1 MYYLQNKAKIMPKN
15 LQDTEL
21 FKTLHL
27 EECDLED
34 YKKLGFVTQNASIIM
49 DKKRGGYVYID
60 KDGHLYPM
68 PNKALRELIYTNFY
82 KDNDFFEK
90 KYSKDGKLTEE
101 KINPNKACDFDIKD
115 FVSNEISFGGFI
127 FDPYKPRI
135 SFDKKEVEINNFFK
149 TEIAKKA
156 LKERDN
162 RSKNESGNLF
172 QDQKGFK
179 GLHQDLTFLDK
190 YSYTK
195 AFLRNLFCDQCETQ
209 EEVDERLLWVLSW
222 MSKSFVNYDKRRTA
236 IVIHGAEG
244 TGKDTFVNLFFKR
257 YFSEKF
263 CSVVSN
269 EELKSNF
276 TSQKLETSLLC
287 QMNEIKGDF
296 RDGNTVFDKIK
307 TLITER
313 EFKYELKGQNAL
325 YLPCYFNVIIC
336 SNDTK
341 PIQVSDTA
349 RRYSVFYSGKSLL
362 SLAQEKCSCDTAQF
376 LENLEKEADDFLV
389 DLVCLDY
396 DFFKENFNVN
406 PDICLN
412 TREVGILK
420 EATNSKMTIFTN
432 NLKIGNIDEI
442 KEVTIENARNFWTN
456 SDSSNKLKLISYFKD
471 NIGVTGEITKF
482 MNFKADAS
490 DDFKNAKY
498 LSFDFFVEEV
508 IEAFFERFN
517 KIKSVQGVALS
528 ADLRTL
534 YQINIGLAKTANE
547 VSIKLKEHL
556 HIEPKLFKRLKE
568 LEEYKNKYFEIS
580 VNYKAFKIWKSEEE
594 EEIPF

>member
-21 FKTLHL
+21 FKILHL
-27 EECDLED
+27 EECDLDD

-101 KINPNKACDFDIKD
+101 KINPNKACDLDIKD

-156 LKERDN
+156 LDERKKRIDN
-162 RSKNESGNLF
+162 ISGNLF
-172 QDQKGFK
+172 EDQKGFQ
-179 GLHQDLTFLDK
+179 GLHQDLKFLDK

-195 AFLRNLFCDQCETQ
+195 AFLENLFCYQCDTQ
-209 EEVDERLLWVLSW
+209 KEADERLLWALAW
-222 MSKSFVNYDKRRTA
+222 MSKSFANYDKRRTA
-236 IVIHGAEG
+236 IVIHGASG
-244 TGKDTFVNLFFKR
+244 TGKDTFIRVYFKR
-257 YFSEKF
+257 YYNEKF

-269 EELKSNF
+269 EQLKSNF
-276 TSQKLETSLLC
+276 TSQKLANSLLC
-287 QMNEIKGDF
+287 QLNEIKGDF
-296 RDGNTVFDKIK
+296 RDGNIVFDKIK
-307 TLITER
+307 TLITEP
-313 EFKYELKGQNAL
+313 EFRYELKGQNSL
-325 YLPCYFNVIIC
+325 DLPCYFNIIIS

-341 PIQVSDTA
+341 PIQVSDTD
-349 RRYSVFYSGKSLL
+349 RRYSVFYSGKSLET
-362 SLAQEKCSCDTAQF
+362 LAPEKFGCDTDEF
-376 LENLEKEADDFLV
+376 LKKLEEEADDFLV
-389 DLVCLDY
+389 DLVCFNY
-396 DFFKENFNVN
+396 DVIN
-406 PDICLN
+406 PDKCLN

-420 EATNSKMTIFTN
+420 EATNTKITLLAK
-432 NLKIGNIDEI
+432 NLFDGDIEKI
-442 KEVTIENARNFWTN
+442 KEETIENARDFWTN
-456 SDSSNKLKLISYFKD
+456 PDSSYKLKLLSFFKD
-471 NIGVTGEITKF
+471 NAGVTGEITKF
-482 MNFKADAS
+482 VNFKADAS
-490 DDFKNAKY
+490 DGFKNAQY

-528 ADLRTL
+528 ADLRTI
-534 YQINIGLAKTANE
+534 YQINIGLAKNANE

-556 HIEPKLFKRLKE
+556 HTEPKLFKRLKE
-568 LEEYKNKYFEIS
+568 LEEYKNKYFEIP
-580 VNYKAFKIWKSEEE
+580 VNYKAFKLWV
-594 EEIPF
+594 EEIQF

>member
-1 MYYLQNKAKIMPKN
+1 MYYLQNKAEIMPKN

-101 KINPNKACDFDIKD
+101 KINPNKACDLDIKD

-172 QDQKGFK
+172 EDQKGFK
-179 GLHQDLTFLDK
+179 GLHQDLKFLEK
-190 YSYTK
+190 YPYIEK
-195 AFLRNLFCDQCETQ
+195 FLRNLFCDQCETQ
-209 EEVDERLLWVLSW
+209 EEADERLLWVLAW
-222 MSKSFVNYDKRRTA
+222 MSKSFSNYDKRRTA

-276 TSQKLETSLLC
+276 TSQKLASCLLC

-389 DLVCLDY
+389 DLVCFDY
-396 DFFKENFNVN
+396 DIVN

-420 EATNSKMTIFTN
+420 EATNTKMTIFAD
-432 NLKIGNIDEI
+432 NLRKGNIKEI
-442 KEVTIENARNFWTN
+442 KEETIENAREIWSEDGGRQNLLRIFKNNGGITN
-456 SDSSNKLKLISYFKD
+456 EINKFV
-471 NIGVTGEITKF
+471 NVTA
-482 MNFKADAS
+482 NAS
-490 DDFKNAKY
+490 DNFEDAKY
-498 LSFDFFVEEV
+498 LNFDFFVEEV

-556 HIEPKLFKRLKE
+556 HSNPITFKRLKE
-568 LEEYKNKYFEIS
+568 LEEYKNKYFEIP
-580 VNYKAFKIWKSEEE
+580 VTYKAFKLWE

>member
-1 MYYLQNKAKIMPKN
+1 MLYLQNKAKIMPNN

-27 EECDLED
+27 EECDLEN
-34 YKKLGFVTQNASIIM
+34 YKKLGFATQNASILL
-49 DKKRGGYVYID
+49 DKKRNGYVYID
-60 KDGHLYPM
+60 ENGHLYPM
-68 PNKALRELIYTNFY
+68 TKVTLRELFFTRFY
-82 KDNDFFEK
+82 KNKDFYEM
-90 KYSKDGKLTEE
+90 KYSKDGKQTKE
-101 KINPNKACDFDIKD
+101 KIPDTKACECDMKD
-115 FVSNEISFGGFI
+115 FFSKEISFGKFI
-127 FDPYKPRI
+127 FDPYKPQI
-135 SFDKKEVEINNFFK
+135 SFDKEEVEINNFFK

-156 LKERDN
+156 LDERKKRIDN
-162 RSKNESGNLF
+162 ISGNLF
-172 QDQKGFK
+172 EDQKGFQ
-179 GLHQDLTFLDK
+179 GLHQDLKFLENYPYIEK
-190 YSYTK
+190 
-195 AFLRNLFCDQCETQ
+195 FLRNLFCDQCDTQ
-209 EEVDERLLWVLSW
+209 KEADERLLWVLSW

-276 TSQKLETSLLC
+276 TSQKLASCLLC

-313 EFKYELKGQNAL
+313 DFKYELKGQNSL

-349 RRYSVFYSGKSLL
+349 RRYSVFYSGKSLKA
-362 SLAQEKCSCDTAQF
+362 LAQEKFSCDTTQF
-376 LENLEKEADDFLV
+376 LENLEKEADNFLV
-389 DLVCLDY
+389 DLVCFNY
-396 DFFKENFNVN
+396 DVAK
-406 PDICLN
+406 PDDCLN

-420 EATNSKMTIFTN
+420 EATNTKMTIFAD
-432 NLKIGNIDEI
+432 NLRKGNIKKI
-442 KEVTIENARNFWTN
+442 KEETIENASKIWEEDDRRQDLLRIFKNNGGITN
-456 SDSSNKLKLISYFKD
+456 EINKFV
-471 NIGVTGEITKF
+471 NVT
-482 MNFKADAS
+482 ADAS
-490 DDFKNAKY
+490 DGFKNAKY
-498 LSFDFFVEEV
+498 LTFDYFAKEV
-508 IEAFFERFN
+508 IEAFFERFE

-556 HIEPKLFKRLKE
+556 HIEPKTFNRLKE
-568 LEEYKNKYFEIS
+568 LEEYKNKYFEIP
-580 VNYKAFKIWKSEEE
+580 VTYKAFKLWE

>member
-1 MYYLQNKAKIMPKN
+1 MYYLQNKAKIMPNN

-21 FKTLHL
+21 FKILHL

-34 YKKLGFVTQNASIIM
+34 YKKLGFITQNASIIM

-68 PNKALRELIYTNFY
+68 PNKTLRELIYTNFY

-156 LKERDN
+156 LCERKKRIDN
-162 RSKNESGNLF
+162 ISGNLF
-172 QDQKGFK
+172 EDQKGFQ
-179 GLHQDLTFLDK
+179 GLHQDLKFLENYPYIEK
-190 YSYTK
+190 
-195 AFLRNLFCDQCETQ
+195 FLRNLFCDQCDTQ
-209 EEVDERLLWVLSW
+209 KEADERLLWVLAW

-276 TSQKLETSLLC
+276 TSQKLASCLLC

-313 EFKYELKGQNAL
+313 DFKYELKGQNSL

-362 SLAQEKCSCDTAQF
+362 LLAQEKCSCDTAQF
-376 LENLEKEADDFLV
+376 LENLEKEADNFLV
-389 DLVCLDY
+389 DLVCFNY
-396 DFFKENFNVN
+396 DVVN

-420 EATNSKMTIFTN
+420 EATNTKMTL
-432 NLKIGNIDEI
+432 LKDKLEKGNIDEI
-442 KEVTIENARNFWTN
+442 KDETIENAREIWSKPDGRQDLLRIFKNNSGITN
-456 SDSSNKLKLISYFKD
+456 EINKFV
-471 NIGVTGEITKF
+471 NVTA
-482 MNFKADAS
+482 NAS
-490 DDFKNAKY
+490 DNFENTKY
-498 LSFDFFVEEV
+498 LTFDFFAEEV
-508 IEAFFERFN
+508 IKAFFDRFN

>member
-1 MYYLQNKAKIMPKN
+1 
-15 LQDTEL
+15 
-21 FKTLHL
+21 
-27 EECDLED
+27 
-34 YKKLGFVTQNASIIM
+34 
-49 DKKRGGYVYID
+49 
-60 KDGHLYPM
+60 
-68 PNKALRELIYTNFY
+68 
-82 KDNDFFEK
+82 
-90 KYSKDGKLTEE
+90 
-101 KINPNKACDFDIKD
+101 
-115 FVSNEISFGGFI
+115 
-127 FDPYKPRI
+127 
-135 SFDKKEVEINNFFK
+135 
-149 TEIAKKA
+149 
-156 LKERDN
+156 
-162 RSKNESGNLF
+162 
-172 QDQKGFK
+172 
-179 GLHQDLTFLDK
+179 
-190 YSYTK
+190 
-195 AFLRNLFCDQCETQ
+195 
-209 EEVDERLLWVLSW
+209 

-276 TSQKLETSLLC
+276 TSQKLASCLLC

-313 EFKYELKGQNAL
+313 DFKYELKGQNSL

-362 SLAQEKCSCDTAQF
+362 SLAQEKSSCDTAQF

-396 DFFKENFNVN
+396 DFFKDKVN

-420 EATNSKMTIFTN
+420 EATNTKMTIFAD
-432 NLKIGNIDEI
+432 NLRKGNIENI
-442 KEVTIENARNFWTN
+442 KEETIENARDFWTN
-456 SDSSNKLKLISYFKD
+456 PDSSNKLKLISYFKD
-471 NIGVTGEITKF
+471 NTGVTNEINKF
-482 MNFKADAS
+482 VNFKADAS
-490 DDFKNAKY
+490 DGFKNAKY
-498 LSFDFFVEEV
+498 LTFDFFVEEV

-534 YQINIGLAKTANE
+534 YQINIGLAKNANE
-547 VSIKLKEHL
+547 VSIRLKEHL
-556 HIEPKLFKRLKE
+556 HTEPKKNNRSQE
-568 LEEYKNKYFEIS
+568 LEKYKNKYFEIPIT
-580 VNYKAFKIWKSEEE
+580 YRGFKLWD
-594 EEIPF
+594 EEIQF

>member
-1 MYYLQNKAKIMPKN
+1 MFYLQNKAKIMPKN

-27 EECDLED
+27 EKCDLAN
-34 YKKLGFVTQNASIIM
+34 YKKLGFATQNASIIL
-49 DKKRGGYVYID
+49 DYKRNGYVYID
-60 KDGHLYPM
+60 EYGHLYPM
-68 PNKALRELIYTNFY
+68 TKVALRELFFARFY
-82 KDNDFFEK
+82 KNNDFFEK
-90 KYSKDGKLTEE
+90 KYSKNGKQTKE
-101 KINPNKACDFDIKD
+101 KINPNKACELDIKD
-115 FVSNEISFGGFI
+115 FFSNEISVGSFI
-127 FDPYKPRI
+127 FDPKKPRI
-135 SFDKKEVEINNFFK
+135 SFKNNIVEINDFFK

-156 LKERDN
+156 LEERKKRIDN
-162 RSKNESGNLF
+162 ISGNLF
-172 QDQKGFK
+172 EDQKGFQ
-179 GLHQDLTFLDK
+179 GLHQDLKFLEK
-190 YSYTK
+190 YHYTK
-195 AFLRNLFCDQCETQ
+195 VFLENLFCYQCDTQ
-209 EEVDERLLWVLSW
+209 KEIDERLLWVLAW

-276 TSQKLETSLLC
+276 TSQKLASCLLC

-362 SLAQEKCSCDTAQF
+362 SLAQENGFDTAQF

-389 DLVCLDY
+389 DLVCFNY
-396 DFFKENFNVN
+396 DVVN

-432 NLKIGNIDEI
+432 NLKNGNIGKI
-442 KEVTIENARNFWTN
+442 KEETIENAKELWHKPEGKPNLLRF
-456 SDSSNKLKLISYFKD
+456 FKD
-471 NIGVTGEITKF
+471 NIGVTEKIKDF
-482 MNFKADAS
+482 VNLDPDA
-490 DDFKNAKY
+490 FENNPKY
-498 LSFDFFVEEV
+498 LTFDFFVAEV

-534 YQINIGLAKTANE
+534 YQINIGLAKNANE

-556 HIEPKLFKRLKE
+556 HLEPKTFKRLKD
-568 LEEYKNKYFEIS
+568 LEEYKNKYFEIPEA
-580 VNYKAFKIWKSEEE
+580 YKAFKIWE
-594 EEIPF
+594 EEIQF

>member
-1 MYYLQNKAKIMPKN
+1 MYYLQNKAKIMPNN

-27 EECDLED
+27 EEFDLED

-101 KINPNKACDFDIKD
+101 KINPNKACDLDIKD

-156 LKERDN
+156 LCERKKRIDN
-162 RSKNESGNLF
+162 ISGNLF
-172 QDQKGFK
+172 EDQKGFQ
-179 GLHQDLTFLDK
+179 GLHQDLKFLENYPYIEK
-190 YSYTK
+190 
-195 AFLRNLFCDQCETQ
+195 FLRNLFCDQCETQ
-209 EEVDERLLWVLSW
+209 EEADERLLWVLSW

-276 TSQKLETSLLC
+276 TSQKLASCLLC

-362 SLAQEKCSCDTAQF
+362 SLAQEKFSCDTAQF
-376 LENLEKEADDFLV
+376 LENLEKEADNFLV
-389 DLVCLDY
+389 DLVCFNY
-396 DFFKENFNVN
+396 DVVN

-420 EATNSKMTIFTN
+420 EATNTKMTIFAD
-432 NLKIGNIDEI
+432 NLRKGNIKEI
-442 KEVTIENARNFWTN
+442 KEETIENAREIWSEDGGRQNLLRIFKNNGGITN
-456 SDSSNKLKLISYFKD
+456 EINKFV
-471 NIGVTGEITKF
+471 NVTA
-482 MNFKADAS
+482 NAS
-490 DDFKNAKY
+490 DNFEDAKY
-498 LSFDFFVEEV
+498 LNFDFFVEEV

-556 HIEPKLFKRLKE
+556 HSNPITFKRLKE
-568 LEEYKNKYFEIS
+568 LEEYKNKYFEIP
-580 VNYKAFKIWKSEEE
+580 VTYKAFKLWE

>member
-27 EECDLED
+27 EECDLEY

-101 KINPNKACDFDIKD
+101 KINPNKACDLDIKD

-172 QDQKGFK
+172 EDQKGFK
-179 GLHQDLTFLDK
+179 GLHQDLKFLEK
-190 YSYTK
+190 YPYIEK
-195 AFLRNLFCDQCETQ
+195 FLRNLFCDQCETQ

-276 TSQKLETSLLC
+276 TSQKLASCLLC

-389 DLVCLDY
+389 DLVCFDY
-396 DFFKENFNVN
+396 DIVN

-420 EATNSKMTIFTN
+420 EATNTKMTIFAD
-432 NLKIGNIDEI
+432 NLRKGNIKEI
-442 KEVTIENARNFWTN
+442 KEETIENAR
-456 SDSSNKLKLISYFKD
+456 
-471 NIGVTGEITKF
+471 EIWSEDGGRQ
-482 MNFKADAS
+482 NLLRI
-490 DDFKNAKY
+490 FKNNGGITDKIKDFDIFESKY
-498 LSFDFFVEEV
+498 FDFDYFAKKV
-508 IEAFFERFN
+508 IEAFFERFE

-528 ADLRTL
+528 ADLRTI

-556 HIEPKLFKRLKE
+556 HSNPITFKRLKE
-568 LEEYKNKYFEIS
+568 LEEYKNEYFEIP
-580 VNYKAFKIWKSEEE
+580 VTYKAFKLWE
-594 EEIPF
+594 EEIQF

>member
-1 MYYLQNKAKIMPKN
+1 MFYLQNKAKIMPKN

-21 FKTLHL
+21 FKNLHL
-27 EECDLED
+27 EECDLAN
-34 YKKLGFVTQNASIIM
+34 YKKLGFATQNCSILL
-49 DKKRGGYVYID
+49 DTKRNGYVYID
-60 KDGHLYPM
+60 EHGHLYPQT
-68 PNKALRELIYTNFY
+68 KTTLRELFFTRFY

-90 KYSKDGKLTEE
+90 KYSRDGKQTKE
-101 KINPNKACDFDIKD
+101 KINPNKACELDIKD
-115 FVSNEISFGGFI
+115 FFSNEISVGSFI
-127 FDPYKPRI
+127 FDPKKPRI
-135 SFDKKEVEINNFFK
+135 SFKNNIVEINDFFK

-156 LKERDN
+156 LDERKKRIDN
-162 RSKNESGNLF
+162 ISGNLF
-172 QDQKGFK
+172 EDQKGFQ
-179 GLHQDLTFLDK
+179 GLHQDLKFLEK
-190 YSYTK
+190 YHYTK
-195 AFLRNLFCDQCETQ
+195 VFLENLFCYQCDTQ
-209 EEVDERLLWVLSW
+209 KEADERLLWVLSW

-276 TSQKLETSLLC
+276 TSQKLASCLLC

-349 RRYSVFYSGKSLL
+349 RRYSVFYSGKSLRV
-362 SLAQEKCSCDTAQF
+362 LAQEKFSCDTAQF
-376 LENLEKEADDFLV
+376 LKKLEEEADDFLV
-389 DLVCLDY
+389 DLTFLDY
-396 DFFKENFNVN
+396 DFFK
-406 PDICLN
+406 PDECLN

-420 EATNSKMTIFTN
+420 EATNTKITLLAK
-432 NLKIGNIDEI
+432 NLVDGNIDKV
-442 KEVTIENARNFWTN
+442 KEETIENAKELWHKPDGKPNLLRF
-456 SDSSNKLKLISYFKD
+456 FKD
-471 NIGVTGEITKF
+471 GVGINDKIKDF
-482 MNFKADAS
+482 VDLDPDA
-490 DDFKNAKY
+490 FEKAKY
-498 LSFDFFVEEV
+498 LTFDFFREEV
-508 IEAFFERFN
+508 IEAFFDRFN

-528 ADLRTL
+528 ADLRTI
-534 YQINIGLAKTANE
+534 YQINIGLAKNANE
-547 VSIKLKEHL
+547 IAIKLKEHL
-556 HIEPKLFKRLKE
+556 HLEPKVFQKLKD
-568 LEEYKNKYFEIS
+568 LENYENKYFEIPTT
-580 VNYKAFKIWKSEEE
+580 YRGFKLWD
-594 EEIPF
+594 EEIQF

>member
-1 MYYLQNKAKIMPKN
+1 MYYLQNKAKIMPNN

-27 EECDLED
+27 EECDLEY

-101 KINPNKACDFDIKD
+101 KINPNKACDLDIKD

-156 LKERDN
+156 LDERKKRIDN
-162 RSKNESGNLF
+162 ISGNLF
-172 QDQKGFK
+172 EDQKGFQ
-179 GLHQDLTFLDK
+179 GLHQDLKFLENYPYIEK
-190 YSYTK
+190 
-195 AFLRNLFCDQCETQ
+195 FLRNLFCDQCDTQ
-209 EEVDERLLWVLSW
+209 KEADERLLWVLSW

-276 TSQKLETSLLC
+276 TSQKLASCLLC

-296 RDGNTVFDKIK
+296 RDGNIIFDKMK
-307 TLITER
+307 SLITDR
-313 EFKYELKGQNAL
+313 VFKYELKGQNAL

-389 DLVCLDY
+389 DLVCFDC
-396 DFFKENFNVN
+396 DNDDIVN

-420 EATNSKMTIFTN
+420 EATNTKMTIFAD
-432 NLKIGNIDEI
+432 NLRKGNIKEI
-442 KEVTIENARNFWTN
+442 KEETIENAREIWSEDGGRQNLLRIFKNNGGITN
-456 SDSSNKLKLISYFKD
+456 EINKF
-471 NIGVTGEITKF
+471 V
-482 MNFKADAS
+482 NFKADAS

-508 IEAFFERFN
+508 IEAFFERFT

-528 ADLRTL
+528 ADLRTI

-556 HIEPKLFKRLKE
+556 HSNPITFKRLKE
-568 LEEYKNKYFEIS
+568 LEEYKNKYFEIP
-580 VNYKAFKIWKSEEE
+580 VTYKAFKLWE

>member
-21 FKTLHL
+21 FKNLHL
-27 EECDLED
+27 EECDLSN
-34 YKKLGFVTQNASIIM
+34 YKKLGFATQNASILL
-49 DKKRGGYVYID
+49 DYKRNGYVKLD
-60 KDGHLYPM
+60 ENGHLYPQA
-68 PNKALRELIYTNFY
+68 KTTLRELFFTRFY
-82 KDNDFFEK
+82 KNKDFYEM
-90 KYSKDGKLTEE
+90 KYSRDGKQTKE
-101 KINPNKACDFDIKD
+101 KIPDTKACDLDMKD
-115 FVSNEISFGGFI
+115 FFSKEISVGSFI
-127 FDPYKPRI
+127 FDTKKPRI
-135 SFDKKEVEINNFFK
+135 SFDNEIVEINDFFK
-149 TEIAKKA
+149 TDIAKKA

-172 QDQKGFK
+172 EDQKGFQ
-179 GLHQDLTFLDK
+179 GLHQDLKFLDK
-190 YSYTK
+190 YSCTK
-195 AFLRNLFCDQCETQ
+195 AFLKNLFCYNCES
-209 EEVDERLLWVLSW
+209 EKEADERLLWVLSW

-276 TSQKLETSLLC
+276 TSQKLASCLLC

-313 EFKYELKGQNAL
+313 DFKYELKGQNAL

-349 RRYSVFYSGKSLL
+349 RRYSVFYSGKSLKA
-362 SLAQEKCSCDTAQF
+362 LAQEKFSCDTAQF
-376 LENLEKEADDFLV
+376 LENLEKEADNFLV
-389 DLVCLDY
+389 DLVCFNY
-396 DFFKENFNVN
+396 DVAK
-406 PDICLN
+406 PDECLN

-420 EATNSKMTIFTN
+420 EATNTKITLLAK
-432 NLKIGNIDEI
+432 NLFDGDIEKI
-442 KEVTIENARNFWTN
+442 KEETIENAR
-456 SDSSNKLKLISYFKD
+456 
-471 NIGVTGEITKF
+471 EIWSKP
-482 MNFKADAS
+482 DGRQ
-490 DDFKNAKY
+490 DLLRIFKNNAGITDKIKDFDIFESKYFNFDYFAK
-498 LSFDFFVEEV
+498 EV

-528 ADLRTL
+528 SDLRTI

-556 HIEPKLFKRLKE
+556 HSNPGKFNRTQE
-568 LEEYKNKYFEIS
+568 LEKYKNKYFEIPI
-580 VNYKAFKIWKSEEE
+580 NYRGFKIWE
-594 EEIPF
+594 EEIQF

>member
-1 MYYLQNKAKIMPKN
+1 MYYLQNKAKIMPES
-15 LQDTEL
+15 LQKTEL
-21 FKTLHL
+21 FQTLHL

-34 YKKLGFVTQNASIIM
+34 YKKLGFITQNASIIM

-101 KINPNKACDFDIKD
+101 KINPNKACDLDIKD

-156 LKERDN
+156 LDERKKRIDN
-162 RSKNESGNLF
+162 ISGNLF
-172 QDQKGFK
+172 EDQKGFQ
-179 GLHQDLTFLDK
+179 GLHQDLKFLENYPYIEK
-190 YSYTK
+190 
-195 AFLRNLFCDQCETQ
+195 FLRNLFCDQCDTQ
-209 EEVDERLLWVLSW
+209 KEADERLLWVLAW

-276 TSQKLETSLLC
+276 TSQKLASCLLC

-307 TLITER
+307 TFITEQD
-313 EFKYELKGQNAL
+313 FKYELKGQNSL

-376 LENLEKEADDFLV
+376 LENLEKEADNFLV
-389 DLVCLDY
+389 DLVCFNY
-396 DFFKENFNVN
+396 DVVN

-420 EATNSKMTIFTN
+420 EATNTKMTL
-432 NLKIGNIDEI
+432 LKDKLEKGNIDEI
-442 KEVTIENARNFWTN
+442 KDETIENAREIWSKPDGRQDLLRIFKNNSGITN
-456 SDSSNKLKLISYFKD
+456 EINKFV
-471 NIGVTGEITKF
+471 NVTA
-482 MNFKADAS
+482 NAS
-490 DDFKNAKY
+490 DNFENAKY
-498 LSFDFFVEEV
+498 LTFDFFVEEV

-568 LEEYKNKYFEIS
+568 LEEYKNKYFEIP

>member
-1 MYYLQNKAKIMPKN
+1 MPNN

-21 FKTLHL
+21 FKILHL

-34 YKKLGFVTQNASIIM
+34 YKKLGFITQNASIIM

-68 PNKALRELIYTNFY
+68 PNKTLRELIYTSFY
-82 KDNDFFEK
+82 KNNDFYEM
-90 KYSKDGKLTEE
+90 KYTKDGTKTKE
-101 KINPNKACDFDIKD
+101 KINSNKACDLDIKD
-115 FVSNEISFGGFI
+115 FLSNEISFGGFI

-156 LKERDN
+156 LDERKKRIDN
-162 RSKNESGNLF
+162 ISGNLF
-172 QDQKGFK
+172 ENQKGFQ
-179 GLHQDLTFLDK
+179 GLHQDLKFLEK
-190 YSYTK
+190 YPYIEK
-195 AFLRNLFCDQCETQ
+195 FLRNLFCYQCDTPKEA
-209 EEVDERLLWVLSW
+209 DERLLWVLAW
-222 MSKSFVNYDKRRTA
+222 MSKSFVNYDKRLTA

-257 YFSEKF
+257 YFSKKF
-263 CSVVSN
+263 CSVISN

-276 TSQKLETSLLC
+276 TSQKLASCLLC

-307 TLITER
+307 TLITEGD
-313 EFKYELKGQNAL
+313 FKYELKGQNSL

-349 RRYSVFYSGKSLL
+349 RRYSVFYSGKSLKA
-362 SLAQEKCSCDTAQF
+362 LAQEKFSCDTAQF
-376 LENLEKEADDFLV
+376 LENLEKEADNFLV
-389 DLVCLDY
+389 DLVC
-396 DFFKENFNVN
+396 FNYNVAN
-406 PDICLN
+406 PDECLN

-420 EATNSKMTIFTN
+420 EATNTKMTIFAD
-432 NLKIGNIDEI
+432 NLRKGNIENI
-442 KEVTIENARNFWTN
+442 KEETIENARDFWTN
-456 SDSSNKLKLISYFKD
+456 PDSSNKLKLISYFKD
-471 NIGVTGEITKF
+471 NTGVTNEINKF
-482 MNFKADAS
+482 VNFKADAS
-490 DDFKNAKY
+490 DGFKNAQY

-534 YQINIGLAKTANE
+534 YQINIGLAKNANE

-556 HIEPKLFKRLKE
+556 HTEPKKNNRSQE
-568 LEEYKNKYFEIS
+568 LEKYKNKYFEIPTT
-580 VNYKAFKIWKSEEE
+580 YRGFKLWD
-594 EEIPF
+594 EEI

>member
-1 MYYLQNKAKIMPKN
+1 MPKN

-21 FKTLHL
+21 FKILHL
-27 EECDLED
+27 EECDLEN
-34 YKKLGFVTQNASIIM
+34 YKKLGFITQNASIIM

-68 PNKALRELIYTNFY
+68 PNKTLRELIYTSFY
-82 KDNDFFEK
+82 KDNDFYEM
-90 KYSKDGKLTEE
+90 KYTKDGKKTKE
-101 KINPNKACDFDIKD
+101 KINPNKACDLDIKD
-115 FVSNEISFGGFI
+115 FLSNEISFGGFI
-127 FDPYKPRI
+127 FDPNKPRI
-135 SFDKKEVEINNFFK
+135 SFDNKKNVEINNFFK

-156 LKERDN
+156 LDERKKRIDN
-162 RSKNESGNLF
+162 ISGNLF
-172 QDQKGFK
+172 EDQKGFQ
-179 GLHQDLTFLDK
+179 GLHQDLKFLENYPYIEK
-190 YSYTK
+190 
-195 AFLRNLFCDQCETQ
+195 FLRNLFCDQCDTQ
-209 EEVDERLLWVLSW
+209 KEADERLLWVLAW

-276 TSQKLETSLLC
+276 TSQKLASCLLC

-313 EFKYELKGQNAL
+313 EFKYELKGQNSL

-349 RRYSVFYSGKSLL
+349 RRYSVFYSGKSLKA
-362 SLAQEKCSCDTAQF
+362 LAQEKFSCDTAQF
-376 LENLEKEADDFLV
+376 LENLEKEADNFLV
-389 DLVCLDY
+389 DLVCFNY
-396 DFFKENFNVN
+396 DVAK
-406 PDICLN
+406 PDECLN

-420 EATNSKMTIFTN
+420 EATNTKLTLLAN
-432 NLKIGNIDEI
+432 NLKEGNIEKI
-442 KEVTIENARNFWTN
+442 KEETIENARGFWTN
-456 SDSSNKLKLISYFKD
+456 PDSSNKLKLISYFKD
-471 NIGVTGEITKF
+471 NIGVTNEINNF
-482 MNFKADAS
+482 ENFKADAS
-490 DDFKNAKY
+490 DGFKNARY

-508 IEAFFERFN
+508 IEAFFDRFN

-556 HIEPKLFKRLKE
+556 HTVPGGFKRLKE
-568 LEEYKNKYFEIS
+568 LEEYKNKYFGIP
-580 VNYKAFKIWKSEEE
+580 VGYKAFKIWE
-594 EEIPF
+594 

>member
-1 MYYLQNKAKIMPKN
+1 MPKN
-15 LQDTEL
+15 LADTEL

-27 EECDLED
+27 EECDLEN
-34 YKKLGFVTQNASIIM
+34 YKKLGFATQNASILL
-49 DKKRGGYVYID
+49 DKKRNGYVYID
-60 KDGHLYPM
+60 ENGHLYPM
-68 PNKALRELIYTNFY
+68 TKVTLRELFFTRFY
-82 KDNDFFEK
+82 KNKDFYEM
-90 KYSKDGKLTEE
+90 KYSKDGKQTKE
-101 KINPNKACDFDIKD
+101 KIPDTKACECDMKD
-115 FVSNEISFGGFI
+115 FFSKEISFGKFI
-127 FDPYKPRI
+127 FDPHKPQI
-135 SFDKKEVEINNFFK
+135 SFDKEEVEINNFFK

-156 LKERDN
+156 LDERKKRIDN
-162 RSKNESGNLF
+162 ISGNLF
-172 QDQKGFK
+172 EDQKGFQ
-179 GLHQDLTFLDK
+179 GLHQDLKFLENYPYIEK
-190 YSYTK
+190 
-195 AFLRNLFCDQCETQ
+195 FLRNLFCDQCETQ
-209 EEVDERLLWVLSW
+209 EEADERLLWVLAW

-276 TSQKLETSLLC
+276 TSQKLASCLLC

-307 TLITER
+307 SLITER
-313 EFKYELKGQNAL
+313 DFKYELKGQNSL

-376 LENLEKEADDFLV
+376 LENLEKEADNFLV
-389 DLVCLDY
+389 DLVCFNY
-396 DFFKENFNVN
+396 DVVN

-420 EATNSKMTIFTN
+420 LATNSKMTNFAD
-432 NLKIGNIDEI
+432 NLRKGNIENI
-442 KEVTIENARNFWTN
+442 KEETIENARDFWTN
-456 SDSSNKLKLISYFKD
+456 PDSSNKLKLISYFKD
-471 NIGVTGEITKF
+471 NTGVTGEINKF
-482 MNFKADAS
+482 VNFKADAS

-528 ADLRTL
+528 ADLRTI
-534 YQINIGLAKTANE
+534 YQINIGLAKNANE

-556 HIEPKLFKRLKE
+556 HTVPEKFNRSQE
-568 LEEYKNKYFEIS
+568 LEEYKNKYFEIPTT
-580 VNYKAFKIWKSEEE
+580 YRGFKLWKSWEE

>member
-1 MYYLQNKAKIMPKN
+1 MFYLQNKAKIMPKN

-21 FKTLHL
+21 FKILHL
-27 EECDLED
+27 EECDLAN
-34 YKKLGFVTQNASIIM
+34 YKKLGFATQNASILL
-49 DKKRGGYVYID
+49 DYKRNGYVKLD
-60 KDGHLYPM
+60 ENGHLYPQA
-68 PNKALRELIYTNFY
+68 KTTLRELFFTRFY
-82 KDNDFFEK
+82 KNKDFYEM
-90 KYSKDGKLTEE
+90 KYSRDGKQQKE
-101 KINPNKACDFDIKD
+101 KIPDTKACDLDVKD
-115 FVSNEISFGGFI
+115 FFSKEISVGSFI
-127 FDPYKPRI
+127 FNPNKPRI
-135 SFDKKEVEINNFFK
+135 SFDNEIVEINNFFK

-156 LKERDN
+156 LDERKKRIDN
-162 RSKNESGNLF
+162 ISGNLF
-172 QDQKGFK
+172 EDQKGFQ
-179 GLHQDLTFLDK
+179 GLHQDLKFLENYPYIEK
-190 YSYTK
+190 
-195 AFLRNLFCDQCETQ
+195 FLRNLFCDQCDTQ
-209 EEVDERLLWVLSW
+209 KEADERLLWVLAW

-276 TSQKLETSLLC
+276 TSQKLASCLLC

-325 YLPCYFNVIIC
+325 YLPCFFNIIIC

-349 RRYSVFYSGKSLL
+349 RRYSVFYSGKSLRV
-362 SLAQEKCSCDTAQF
+362 LAQETFNSDTDKF
-376 LENLEKEADDFLV
+376 LENLEKEADDFLI
-389 DLVCLDY
+389 DLVCFNY
-396 DFFKENFNVN
+396 DIVN
-406 PDICLN
+406 PDICLQ
-412 TREVGILK
+412 TREVGILR
-420 EATNSKMTIFTN
+420 EATNPKMTIFAN
-432 NLKIGNIDEI
+432 NLKNGNIEKI
-442 KEVTIENARNFWTN
+442 KEETIENAKELW
-456 SDSSNKLKLISYFKD
+456 NKPDGKPNLLRFFKD
-471 NIGVTGEITKF
+471 GAGINDKIKDFV
-482 MNFKADAS
+482 NLDPDA
-490 DDFKNAKY
+490 FENNPKY
-498 LSFDFFVEEV
+498 LTFDFFVAEV

-534 YQINIGLAKTANE
+534 YQINIGLAKNANE

-556 HIEPKLFKRLKE
+556 HLEPKAFKRLKE
-568 LEEYKNKYFEIS
+568 LEEYKNKYFEIPEA
-580 VNYKAFKIWKSEEE
+580 YKAFKIWE
-594 EEIPF
+594 EEIQF

>member
-1 MYYLQNKAKIMPKN
+1 MPTK

-27 EECDLED
+27 EECDLEN

-101 KINPNKACDFDIKD
+101 KINPNKACDLDIKD
-115 FVSNEISFGGFI
+115 FLSNEISFGNFI

-156 LKERDN
+156 LDERKKRIDN
-162 RSKNESGNLF
+162 ISGNLF
-172 QDQKGFK
+172 EDQKGFQ
-179 GLHQDLTFLDK
+179 GLHQDLKFLENYPYIEK
-190 YSYTK
+190 
-195 AFLRNLFCDQCETQ
+195 FLRNLFCDQCDTQ
-209 EEVDERLLWVLSW
+209 KEADERLLWVLAW

-276 TSQKLETSLLC
+276 TSQKLASCLLC

-307 TLITER
+307 TLITEQ

-325 YLPCYFNVIIC
+325 YLPCFFNIIIC

-362 SLAQEKCSCDTAQF
+362 SLAQENSSCDTAQF
-376 LENLEKEADDFLV
+376 LENLEKEADNFLV
-389 DLVCLDY
+389 DLVCFNY
-396 DFFKENFNVN
+396 DVVN

-420 EATNSKMTIFTN
+420 EATNTKMTIFAD
-432 NLKIGNIDEI
+432 NLRKGYIEEI
-442 KEVTIENARNFWTN
+442 KEETIENAR
-456 SDSSNKLKLISYFKD
+456 
-471 NIGVTGEITKF
+471 EIWSKP
-482 MNFKADAS
+482 DGRQ
-490 DDFKNAKY
+490 DLLRIFKNSVGITDKIKDFDIFESKY
-498 LSFDFFVEEV
+498 FNFDFFVEEV

-528 ADLRTL
+528 ADLRIL

-556 HIEPKLFKRLKE
+556 HTVPEKFNRTQE
-568 LEEYKNKYFEIS
+568 LEKYKNKYFEIPAS
-580 VNYKAFKIWKSEEE
+580 YRGFKLWE
-594 EEIPF
+594 EEIQF

>member
-1 MYYLQNKAKIMPKN
+1 MYYLQNKAKIMPNN

-27 EECDLED
+27 EECDLEN

-68 PNKALRELIYTNFY
+68 PNKTLRELIYTSFY
-82 KDNDFFEK
+82 KNNDFYEM
-90 KYSKDGKLTEE
+90 KYTKDGKKTKE
-101 KINPNKACDFDIKD
+101 KINPNKACDLDIKD
-115 FVSNEISFGGFI
+115 FLSNEISFGGFI

-149 TEIAKKA
+149 TEIAKKT
-156 LKERDN
+156 LDERKKRIDN
-162 RSKNESGNLF
+162 ISGNLF
-172 QDQKGFK
+172 EDQKGFQ
-179 GLHQDLTFLDK
+179 GLHQDLKFLENYPYIEK
-190 YSYTK
+190 
-195 AFLRNLFCDQCETQ
+195 FLRNLFCDQCDTQ
-209 EEVDERLLWVLSW
+209 KEADERLLWVLAW

-276 TSQKLETSLLC
+276 TSQKLASCLLC

-362 SLAQEKCSCDTAQF
+362 SLAQENGFDTAQF

-389 DLVCLDY
+389 DLVCFNY
-396 DFFKENFNVN
+396 DVVN

-420 EATNSKMTIFTN
+420 EATNTKMTIFAD
-432 NLKIGNIDEI
+432 NLRKGNIKEI
-442 KEVTIENARNFWTN
+442 KEETIENASKIWEQDGRRQDLLRIFKNNGGITN
-456 SDSSNKLKLISYFKD
+456 EINKFV
-471 NIGVTGEITKF
+471 NVTA
-482 MNFKADAS
+482 NAS
-490 DDFKNAKY
+490 DNFEDAKY
-498 LSFDFFVEEV
+498 LNFNFFVEEV
-508 IEAFFERFN
+508 IEAFFDRLN

-547 VSIKLKEHL
+547 VAIKLKEHL
-556 HIEPKLFKRLKE
+556 HKDSKVFQKLKD
-568 LEEYKNKYFEIS
+568 LENYKNKYFEIPKS
-580 VNYKAFKIWKSEEE
+580 YRGFKIWE
-594 EEIPF
+594 EEIQF

>member
-101 KINPNKACDFDIKD
+101 KINPNKACDLDIKD

-172 QDQKGFK
+172 EDQKGFK
-179 GLHQDLTFLDK
+179 GLHQDLKFLEK
-190 YSYTK
+190 YPYIEK
-195 AFLRNLFCDQCETQ
+195 FLRNLFCDQCETQ

-276 TSQKLETSLLC
+276 TSQKLASCLLC

-389 DLVCLDY
+389 DLVCFDY
-396 DFFKENFNVN
+396 DIVN

-420 EATNSKMTIFTN
+420 EATNTKMTIFAD
-432 NLKIGNIDEI
+432 NLRKGNIKEI
-442 KEVTIENARNFWTN
+442 KEETIENAREIWSEDGGRQNLLRIFKNNGGITN
-456 SDSSNKLKLISYFKD
+456 KINKFV
-471 NIGVTGEITKF
+471 NVTA
-482 MNFKADAS
+482 NAS
-490 DDFKNAKY
+490 DNFEDAKY
-498 LSFDFFVEEV
+498 LNFDFFVEEV

-556 HIEPKLFKRLKE
+556 HSNPITFKRLKE
-568 LEEYKNKYFEIS
+568 LEEYKNKYFEIP
-580 VNYKAFKIWKSEEE
+580 VTYKAFKLWE